1 MLNVRLTKPYEYEV
15 LTDIA
20 IKSEAYWG
28 NDSDYMEKFKRVYKV
43 TEEFISNN
51 PTFVIQEDDSIVGF
65 YSVLIDDSEVS
76 LEYFFIEPQSI
87 GRGYGKLIWNHLI
100 NTCRDLS
107 IKEFVIVTSPQ
118 AKEFYIKMGA
128 IPFGEVES
136 LLKKG
141 RIIPRLIYAVNS
153 VDSGISGGMFEGPPS
168 MADSE

>member
-1 MLNVRLTKPYEYEV
+1 MLNIRRAKPYEYEV

-28 NDSDYMEKFKRVYKV
+28 NDSDYMEKFKLVYKV
-43 TEEFISNN
+43 TKEFISHN

-65 YSVLIDDSEVS
+65 YGVLLDHNEVS

-87 GRGYGKLIWNHLI
+87 GSGYGKLIWNHLV
-100 NTCRDLS
+100 NTCRYLR

-128 IPFGEVES
+128 IPLGEVES

-141 RIIPRLIYAVNS
+141 RIIPRLMYVVNS
-153 VDSGISGGMFEGPPS
+153 LDSGASGGMYVL
-168 MADSE
+168 